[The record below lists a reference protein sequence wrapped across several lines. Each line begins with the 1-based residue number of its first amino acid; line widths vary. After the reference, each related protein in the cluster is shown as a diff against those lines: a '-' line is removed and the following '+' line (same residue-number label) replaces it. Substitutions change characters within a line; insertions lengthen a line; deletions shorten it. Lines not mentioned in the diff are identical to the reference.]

1 MTRKKLAAG
10 PIVRNARKSAY
21 AALALTFALSA
32 AGCSGGGSP
41 GAGGADGETGAAGD
55 KRGSI
60 TVSLYDRGTVPASE
74 GTMDSNRWT
83 KWVNEN
89 GPADVKYV
97 TVPRFES
104 LQKFNVLFAS
114 RQAPDLI
121 FEFDTAYQGQ
131 LYNQKQLMP
140 LDDLIAKNST
150 EYKAMLEKYP
160 AIQKAATMEDGK
172 MYLLG
177 RPMELTPQHYLL
189 IRKDWLDKLG
199 LDVPKTP
206 DEFLA
211 VAEAFTQQDP
221 DGDGQANTEGTG
233 LSFVAGIILNHM
245 YGTGF
250 TLFGEDQ
257 IPWVLENDKVVH
269 DWERIRSAISF
280 QQKLYDAGVVDK
292 DFVTDKNGEKQKQMW
307 ISGKLGIYGSN
318 GADVSSY
325 EALKQNV
332 PDAEVIAMPLPETEF
347 GSYSP
352 LLSSPVQ
359 MTGMVN
365 ASAKDPVSVMKM
377 IDFMVSDTYTN
388 TIQNGIEGEHYTQ
401 TDDGRAKPIDP
412 EKNKT
417 ELEYNRDMGRLTPLV
432 GKNYGLKNK
441 VSPTD
446 AEKDFIKIYEQAEA
460 AYMDPARPM
469 VGITQRAYLPLLP
482 QNLATINTN
491 ANKTMLDMAM
501 QTIVG
506 GGGQA
511 AVDKFISDSQAVWD
525 KAGGAQIDEFYATW
539 YAENKDEAILMSDI
553 YEMGKQMREQQ

>member
-1 MTRKKLAAG
+1 MTRKRMSASLSAS
-10 PIVRNARKSAY
+10 NARKSA
-21 AALALTFALSA
+21 ALLALTFALTA
-32 AGCSGGGSP
+32 AGCGGGSDAP
-41 GAGGADGETGAAGD
+41 NSGGAAGEG

-60 TVSLYDRGTVPASE
+60 TASLYDRGTVPSSE
-74 GTMDSNRWT
+74 GTMDNNRWT
-83 KWVNEN
+83 QWVNKN
-89 GPADVKYV
+89 GPVDVKYV

-140 LDDLIAKNST
+140 LDDLIENGST
-150 EYKAMLEKYP
+150 EYKAMLDKYP
-160 AIQKAATMEDGK
+160 ALRKAATMEDGH

-206 DEFLA
+206 EQFLA

-257 IPWVLENDKVVH
+257 IPWVLENDQVVH
-269 DWERIRSAISF
+269 DWERIRAAVSF
-280 QQKLYDAGVVDK
+280 QQQLYDAGVADK

-307 ISGKLGIYGSN
+307 ISGKLGITGSN
-318 GADVSSY
+318 GADVASY

-332 PDAEVIAMPLPETEF
+332 PDAEVIAMPLPTTPF

-352 LLSSPVQ
+352 TLSSPVQ

-365 ASAKDPVSVMKM
+365 ASAKDPASVMKM
-377 IDFMVSDTYTN
+377 IDFMVSDAYTN
-388 TIQNGIEGEHYTQ
+388 TIQNGIEGEHYTK
-401 TDDGRAKPIDP
+401 TEDGRAKPIDP

-417 ELEYNRDMGRLTPLV
+417 ELEYNRDMGMLSPLI

-460 AYMDPARPM
+460 AYMDPARPI

-482 QNLATINTN
+482 QNLATVNTN

-506 GGGQA
+506 GGGKA

-525 KAGGAQIDEFYATW
+525 KAGGAEIDAFYATW
-539 YAENKDEAILMSDI
+539 YAENKDDAILLDDI
-553 YEMGKQMREQQ
+553 YEMGKQMKEQE

>member
-1 MTRKKLAAG
+1 MTRKRMSASLSAS
-10 PIVRNARKSAY
+10 NARKSA
-21 AALALTFALSA
+21 ALLALTFALTA
-32 AGCSGGGSP
+32 AGCGGGSDAP
-41 GAGGADGETGAAGD
+41 NSGGAAGEG

-60 TVSLYDRGTVPASE
+60 TASLYDRGTVPSSE
-74 GTMDSNRWT
+74 GTMDNNRWT
-83 KWVNEN
+83 QWVNKN
-89 GPADVKYV
+89 GPVDVKYV

-140 LDDLIAKNST
+140 LDDLIENGST
-150 EYKAMLEKYP
+150 EYKAMLDKYP
-160 AIQKAATMEDGK
+160 ALRKAATMEDGH

-206 DEFLA
+206 EQFLA

-269 DWERIRSAISF
+269 DWERIRAAVSF
-280 QQKLYDAGVVDK
+280 QQQLYDAGVADK

-307 ISGKLGIYGSN
+307 ISGKLGITGSN
-318 GADVSSY
+318 GADVASY

-332 PDAEVIAMPLPETEF
+332 PDAEVIAMPLPTTPF

-352 LLSSPVQ
+352 TLSSPVQ

-365 ASAKDPVSVMKM
+365 ASAKDPASVMKM
-377 IDFMVSDTYTN
+377 IDFMVSDVYTN
-388 TIQNGIEGEHYTQ
+388 TIQNGIEGEHYTK
-401 TDDGRAKPIDP
+401 TEDGRAKPIDP

-417 ELEYNRDMGRLTPLV
+417 ELEYNRDMGMLSPLI

-460 AYMDPARPM
+460 AYMDPARPI

-482 QNLATINTN
+482 QNLATVNTN

-506 GGGQA
+506 GGGKA

-525 KAGGAQIDEFYATW
+525 KAGGAEIDAFYATW
-539 YAENKDEAILMSDI
+539 YAENKDDAILLDDI
-553 YEMGKQMREQQ
+553 YEMGKQMKEQE

>member
-1 MTRKKLAAG
+1 MTRKRMSASLSAS
-10 PIVRNARKSAY
+10 NARKSA
-21 AALALTFALSA
+21 ALLALTFALTA
-32 AGCSGGGSP
+32 AGCGGGSDAP
-41 GAGGADGETGAAGD
+41 NSGGAAGEG

-60 TVSLYDRGTVPASE
+60 TASLYDRGTVPSSE
-74 GTMDSNRWT
+74 GTMDNNRWT
-83 KWVNEN
+83 QWVNKN
-89 GPADVKYV
+89 GPVDVKYV

-140 LDDLIAKNST
+140 LDDLIENGST
-150 EYKAMLEKYP
+150 EYKAMLDKYP
-160 AIQKAATMEDGK
+160 ALRKAATMEDGH

-206 DEFLA
+206 EQFLA

-269 DWERIRSAISF
+269 DWERIRAAVSF
-280 QQKLYDAGVVDK
+280 QQQLYDAGVADK

-307 ISGKLGIYGSN
+307 ISGKLGITGSN
-318 GADVSSY
+318 GADVASY

-332 PDAEVIAMPLPETEF
+332 PDAEVIAMPLPTTPF

-352 LLSSPVQ
+352 TLSSPVQ

-365 ASAKDPVSVMKM
+365 ASAKDPASVMKM
-377 IDFMVSDTYTN
+377 IDFMVSDAYTN
-388 TIQNGIEGEHYTQ
+388 TIQNGIEGEHYTK
-401 TDDGRAKPIDP
+401 TEDGRAKPIDP

-417 ELEYNRDMGRLTPLV
+417 ELEYNRDMGMLSPLI

-460 AYMDPARPM
+460 AYMDPARPI

-482 QNLATINTN
+482 QNLATVNTN

-506 GGGQA
+506 GGGKA

-525 KAGGAQIDEFYATW
+525 KAGGAEIDAFYATW
-539 YAENKDEAILMSDI
+539 YAENKDDAILLDDI
-553 YEMGKQMREQQ
+553 YEMGKQMKEQE

>member
-1 MTRKKLAAG
+1 MTRKRLSAALSAKTAQKAVYAILAA
-10 PIVRNARKSAY
+10 
-21 AALALTFALSA
+21 TFALTA
-32 AGCSGGGSP
+32 AGCSSSPNNSSAEAGGGTS
-41 GAGGADGETGAAGD
+41 GD

-74 GTMDSNRWT
+74 GTMDNNRWT

-89 GPADVKYV
+89 GPVDVKYV

-114 RQAPDLI
+114 RSAPDLI

-131 LYNQKQLMP
+131 LYNQKQLLP
-140 LDDLIAKNST
+140 LDDLIETSST
-150 EYKAMLEKYP
+150 GYKAILDKYP
-160 AIQKAATMEDGK
+160 ALRKAGTMEDGK
-172 MYLLG
+172 LYLVG
-177 RPMELTPQHYLL
+177 RPMQLAPQHYLL

-199 LDVPKTP
+199 LEVPTTP
-206 DEFLA
+206 EEYLK

-221 DGDGQANTEGTG
+221 DGDGKADTEGTG

-257 IPWVLENDKVVH
+257 IPWVLENGKVVH
-269 DWERIRSAISF
+269 DWERIRAAVSF
-280 QQKLYDAGVVDK
+280 QQQLYDAGVADK

-318 GADVSSY
+318 GADVGSY

-332 PDAEVIAMPLPETEF
+332 PEAEVIAMQLPATQF

-352 LLSSPVQ
+352 TLSSPVQ

-365 ASAKDPVSVMKM
+365 AAAKDPESVMKM
-377 IDFMVSDTYTN
+377 IDFMVGDEYTN
-388 TIQNGIEGEHYTQ
+388 TIQNGIEGEHYEKTE
-401 TDDGRAKPIDP
+401 DGRAKAIDP

-417 ELEYNRDMGRLTPLV
+417 ELEYNRDMSMLTPLI
-432 GKNYGLKNK
+432 GKNYGIKNK
-441 VSPTD
+441 VNPTA
-446 AEKDFIKIYEQAEA
+446 AEKDFIKIYEQAEK
-460 AYMDPARPM
+460 AYMDPSRPM

-482 QNLATINTN
+482 QNLTTINTN
-491 ANKTMLDMAM
+491 ANKTILDLAM

-511 AVDKFISDSQAVWD
+511 AVDKFITDAQAVWD
-525 KAGGAQIDEFYATW
+525 KAGGAQVDEFYANW
-539 YAENKDEAILMSDI
+539 YAESKDDAILMEDI
-553 YEMGKQMREQQ
+553 YEIGEQMKKEE

>member
-1 MTRKKLAAG
+1 MTRKRLSAIRTA
-10 PIVRNARKSAY
+10 RTARKAVY
-21 AALALTFALSA
+21 AALAVTFALAS
-32 AGCSGGGSP
+32 AGCGSGGGSTK
-41 GAGGADGETGAAGD
+41 AESKDGAAAE

-60 TVSLYDRGTVPASE
+60 TVSLYDRGKVPSAE
-74 GTMDSNRWT
+74 GTMDNNRWT

-89 GPADVKYV
+89 GPVDVKYV

-121 FEFDTAYQGQ
+121 FEYDTAYQGQ

-140 LDDLIAKNST
+140 LDDLIAKHST
-150 EYKAMLEKYP
+150 QYKAMLEKYP
-160 AIQKAATMEDGK
+160 ALKKAGTMEDGK
-172 MYLLG
+172 TYLVG

-206 DEFLA
+206 EEFLA
-211 VAEAFTQQDP
+211 VAEAFTQKDP

-245 YGTGF
+245 FGTGF

-257 IPWVLENDKVVH
+257 TPWVLENDQVVH
-269 DWERIRSAISF
+269 DWDRIRASIAF

-332 PDAEVIAMPLPETEF
+332 PDAEVIAMALPKTEF

-352 LLSSPVQ
+352 TLSSPVQ

-365 ASAKDPVSVMKM
+365 ASAKDPESVMKM
-377 IDFMVSDTYTN
+377 IDFMVSDKYTN
-388 TIQNGIEGEHYTQ
+388 TIQNGIEGVHYEKTS
-401 TDDGRAKPIDP
+401 DGRAKAIDP

-417 ELEYNRDMGRLTPLV
+417 ELEYNRDMSMLTPLI
-432 GKNYGLKNK
+432 GKNYGIKNK
-441 VSPTD
+441 VNPTP
-446 AEKDFIKIYEQAEA
+446 AEQDYIKIYDEA
-460 AYMDPARPM
+460 VEAYMDPSRPM

-491 ANKTMLDMAM
+491 ANKTILDMAM
-501 QTIVG
+501 QTIVSG
-506 GGGQA
+506 GGEA
-511 AVDKFISDSQAVWD
+511 AVDKFIADAQSVWD
-525 KAGGAQIDEFYATW
+525 KAGGAQVDEFYAKW
-539 YAENKDEAILMSDI
+539 YAEKKDDAILMSDI
-553 YEMGKQMREQQ
+553 YEMGEQMKKEE